1 MDMNNAWKWCVAPLF
16 FAAGQ
21 IILRKSFDTK
31 VHIAFP
37 YLFAVSCL
45 SMTIG
50 VMGAFMLL
58 FLSIFDPLSTK
69 GFFQNGIQC
78 GFPFLA
84 GVFFFI
90 GLCFWLYS
98 IATKHPVG
106 LLRILMLGLEI
117 FLLFLLGIIL
127 FHDKITFLQLFGSLV
142 IFIGVCFI
150 VYELN

>member
-1 MDMNNAWKWCVAPLF
+1 MDTWKWTAIIAPLL

-21 IILRKSFDTK
+21 IILRKSFDTNMY
-31 VHIAFP
+31 IAFP
-37 YLFAVSCL
+37 YLFAVSCV

-78 GFPFLA
+78 GLPFLA
-84 GVFFFI
+84 GAFFFV
-90 GLCFWLYS
+90 GLCVWLFS
-98 IATKHPVG
+98 ISTKQPVG

-117 FLLFLLGIIL
+117 FLLFLLGIL
-127 FHDKITFLQLFGSLV
+127 SFNDKITIVQLFGSLV
-142 IFIGVCFI
+142 IFIGVCLV
-150 VYELN
+150 VY